1 MNFRFQLYSKLQNF
15 LESLGWLELEFCITM
30 SSRFQ
35 AASLVASPSYP
46 NAVAWS
52 DENLVAVASGNIV
65 TILVILLVNKISDR
79 IIQYMFDRGYR
90 TVLS

>member
-1 MNFRFQLYSKLQNF
+1 
-15 LESLGWLELEFCITM
+15 M

-65 TILVILLVNKISDR
+65 TIL
-79 IIQYMFDRGYR
+79 
-90 TVLS
+90 